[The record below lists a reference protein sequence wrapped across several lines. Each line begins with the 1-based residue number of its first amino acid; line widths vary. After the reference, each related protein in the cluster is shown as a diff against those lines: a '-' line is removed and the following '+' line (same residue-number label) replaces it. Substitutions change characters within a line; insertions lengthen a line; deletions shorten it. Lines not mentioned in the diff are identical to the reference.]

1 MSLSKSDVSRV
12 KRALHSRGFFVLL
25 AICLVAVGAAAW
37 LSIGYKPSKSVK
49 SGDASDTSSMNTLSE
64 YITHDSNGMRIS
76 SSDSSKSVGS
86 VPTQN
91 SSSGGSVSS
100 ATPQNKGRGENQSG
114 TQQSANTT
122 TSSQQTVAAVTP
134 TADFFV
140 MPLTGEILLDY
151 SETELQYSTTFH
163 DWRIHSGI
171 DIKGKIGDVIKSAG
185 DGTVTAV
192 YNDSKWGQVVQ
203 INHGNGIVASY
214 CGLDTAEV
222 SVGDTVKVNQQ
233 IGKLG
238 TVPCESLEDTHLH
251 LSMTKSDTVVS
262 PLSIIGM

>member
-1 MSLSKSDVSRV
+1 M
-12 KRALHSRGFFVLL
+12 L
-25 AICLVAVGAAAW
+25 AICLVAVGVAAW

-49 SGDASDTSSMNTLSE
+49 SGDASDTSSTDTLGE
-64 YITHDSNGMRIS
+64 RITHDSNGMRIS
-76 SSDSSKSVGS
+76 SSDSTKSVGS
-86 VPTQN
+86 APAQN
-91 SSSGGSVSS
+91 GSSAGAVSSSTS
-100 ATPQNKGRGENQSG
+100 RGENQSRP
-114 TQQSANTT
+114 QQSENTA

-151 SETELQYSTTFH
+151 SESELQYSTTFH

-171 DIKGKIGDVIKSAG
+171 DIKGKIGDTIKSAG

-233 IGKLG
+233 LGKLG